1 MPFARAED
9 GSLLQ
14 LNTDS
19 DNWAALQAFCDA
31 HHSVLLPDGRYPI
44 SKTLNAKNAGFELSG
59 KGMEATTLLLNAE
72 TNGPVVGWGANG
84 LWAGSSGYGQADF
97 VKLSRMTLETQ
108 STLSTNSKC
117 LWIVNGDDATLRKV
131 RAKGAVYEGF
141 VNGSNVKRTSC
152 YDIEAVECGNGD
164 AVLFPRTTAGINMT
178 GIDQLIDGFRT
189 INCGQGVE
197 CGNTRETFRRGLI
210 TDDGS
215 HPLGP
220 RLGITIGNS
229 VYGVYQTTI
238 EQCTVSGYATAVSCT
253 NVNGRLAA
261 VTVKNNRLYGAFE
274 FTGGALNNVVPHPD
288 QGPTTEGSF
297 LIDNEIV
304 MDTLGNGPVLYN
316 AGNVNNGGLFGREP
330 MTIARNT
337 IRILNEVAYTT
348 PVFGYAGRID
358 GTQLLYGNF
367 VTGLATYPSRGDVQS
382 FTFGANGAVAGFPA
396 LSYYS
401 NIAFDGFNKSRAWKM
416 NIEGA

>member
-117 LWIVNGDDATLRKV
+117 LWIVNGDDATLRNV

-197 CGNTRETFRRGLI
+197 CGNTRETFKRGLI
-210 TDDGS
+210 TDDGT

-220 RLGITIGNS
+220 RLGFTIGNS
-229 VYGVYQTTI
+229 VYGVYRTTV
-238 EQCTVSGYATAVSCT
+238 ENNTVIGYPTAVSCT

-261 VTVKNNRLYGAFE
+261 VTIQRNHLYGAVE
-274 FTGGALNNVVPHPD
+274 FSGGALNNVVPHPD

-297 LIDNEIV
+297 IIDNEII
-304 MDTLGNGPVLYN
+304 MDTLLYGPVLYN
-316 AGNVNNGGLFGREP
+316 GGNVSNGGLFAREP
-330 MTIARNT
+330 LTIARNNL
-337 IRILNEVAYTT
+337 RILSEVAYTS
-348 PVFGYAGRID
+348 PVFSYAGLMV
-358 GTQLLYGNF
+358 GTCLLYGNA
-367 VTGLATYPSRGDVQS
+367 VYGLSHAPSRGDVQTFS
-382 FTFGANGAVAGFPA
+382 FGANLSTPGCPA
-396 LSYYS
+396 LSYYG
-401 NIAFDGFNKSRAWKM
+401 NIPIDHNGRYRTWVA